1 MKKNITRRKFLGT
14 AGIVAAGLTVPQI
27 AHSAIAGRKR
37 KPPNIILIMS
47 DDVSPDLYG
56 CYGNDSV
63 KTPNIDFM
71 AREGVQFQT
80 AWSCAICSP
89 TRAMIMTG
97 RYANRT
103 GFYHNNLYISQNGET
118 KDLHKYHHSFAKL
131 MKQTGYATA
140 IAGKWHLGKGTPY
153 SEEGGFDEYCLW
165 ESIGKIRKLSG
176 NQEYKNGWENDNT
189 TARYWHPG
197 IVQNHKLLDTK
208 PDDFGPDIFTDF
220 ICDFVKRKK
229 DQPFLAYYPMVAP
242 HGTRVG
248 PSTTPKRGSIG
259 EIQKSVDSE
268 ENAARFQGM
277 NEYIDVL
284 VGRIIQQV
292 QDLGLLENTII
303 IYCSDNGSGSTAKS
317 RAVER
322 GCRVP
327 FVAYGGP
334 VKKRGLTAELTDLT
348 DILPTLLDYA
358 GGKLPSDYRVDGTSL
373 KPFLSGETD
382 RHRDWIYSTIGTS
395 QLVRTK
401 RYLLEAVN
409 PILDMPRG
417 RFYDCGDSRDGYGYI
432 NVTNS
437 EDQQVQKA
445 RTEFDQILKKYPP
458 LTKNHPFFQTKR
470 GRKVLGGF
478 TSVKYARKHLH
489 NHKDFRRYE
498 E

>member
-1 MKKNITRRKFLGT
+1 MKITRRQFLTT
-14 AGIVAAGLTVPQI
+14 AGMGAAALAVPQF
-27 AHSAIAGRKR
+27 AYSAMVGDKR
-37 KPPNIILIMS
+37 EKPNIILIMS

-56 CYGNDSV
+56 CYGNESV

-71 AREGVQFQT
+71 AREGIQFQT
-80 AWSCAICSP
+80 AWATAMCSP

-97 RYANRT
+97 RYANQT
-103 GFYHNNLYISQNGET
+103 GFYHNNLYVPQNGET
-118 KDLHKYHHSFAKL
+118 KDLHKHHHSFAKL
-131 MKQTGYATA
+131 MKQGGYATA
-140 IAGKWHLGKGTPY
+140 IAGKWHLGKGIPY

-165 ESIGKIRKLSG
+165 ESIGKIRELSG
-176 NQEYKNGWENDNT
+176 NQNFSGGWENDNT

-197 IVQNHKLLDTK
+197 IVQNHKLLDTR

-220 ICDFVKRKK
+220 ICDFIERKK

-248 PSTTPKRGSIG
+248 PSTTPKRGTVG
-259 EIQKSVDSE
+259 EIQIKRGDSE
-268 ENAARFQGM
+268 ENAARFQSM

-284 VGRIIQQV
+284 VGRIIKQV

-303 IYCSDNGSGSTAKS
+303 IYCSDNGTGSTAKS

-322 GCRVP
+322 GCRIP

-334 VKKRGLTAELTDLT
+334 VKKRGLTDELTDLT
-348 DILPTLLDYA
+348 DIFATLVDYA
-358 GGKLPSDYRVDGTSL
+358 GVQLSSDYRVDGTSL
-373 KPFLSGETD
+373 KPFFSGVTD

-409 PILDMPRG
+409 PILNMPKG
-417 RFYDCGDSRDGYGYI
+417 RFYDCGDNRDGYGYM

-437 EDQQVQKA
+437 DDLGVKKA
-445 RTEFDQILKKYPP
+445 RREFDQILKKYPP
-458 LTKNHPFFQTKR
+458 LTKDHPFFQTKR
-470 GRKVLGGF
+470 GRKVLGNF
-478 TSVKYARKHLH
+478 TGNKYARKHLH
-489 NHKDFRRYE
+489 NHKDFQRYE